1 MGVNVNDTIIE
12 KIDALPP
19 LPKTIMDI
27 EAFRQQ
33 KNKDLDELLLIINQ
47 DALLVSTL
55 LKVANSAI
63 FCFKSKVETVSK
75 AVNLL
80 GVEFT
85 VSIAISS
92 SLQNI
97 LKTNLSPYGIHSND
111 FMRASNISSRLAVM
125 WLKGDLREELVL
137 PAFLQETGKFILA
150 EIIED
155 AGETTNFQLALHE
168 CESTTAAEKKITG
181 MSATRLT
188 AHIFKKWRLNNK
200 MIHVIACVDDLEKCD
215 KRNLKQAQILNVLK
229 TISDIRDPMSEENI
243 KRGLEKATKFGLD
256 VPALK
261 KAISKMEDNLLE
273 EK

>member
-1 MGVNVNDTIIE
+1 MGVKVNETIIE

-19 LPKTIMDI
+19 LPKTVI
-27 EAFRQQ
+27 EIEEYRQQ
-33 KNKDLDELLLIINQ
+33 KSRDLDELLVIINK

-92 SLQNI
+92 ALQSI

-125 WLKGDLREELVL
+125 WLKGEMREELVL

-150 EIIED
+150 EIIDENKQ
-155 AGETTNFQLALHE
+155 TTQFQLALQE
-168 CESTTAAEKKITG
+168 CESSAEAEKKITG
-181 MSATRLT
+181 MCATQLT
-188 AHIFKKWRLNNK
+188 AQIFKKWKLSTK
-200 MIHVIACVDDLEKCD
+200 MIHVISCVDELAKCD
-215 KRNLKQAQILNVLK
+215 KRNLQQAQILNVLK
-229 TISDIRDPMSEENI
+229 TICDMRDPMSEENI
-243 KRGLEKATKFGLD
+243 KKGLAKAEKFGLD
-256 VPALK
+256 VPSLK
-261 KAISKMEDNLLE
+261 KAITKMEDNLLE
-273 EK
+273 E